1 MSDSQAQ
8 ITVRRREC
16 ALSGVGQT
24 IRLSPSSI
32 KGLSGCND
40 IGVDRANFDLIFS
53 TFSVLDDEAVMR
65 KQLHEAREQLFGGRN
80 LEFANPEESLLFFS
94 TEPTIIFGAD
104 VTHPAALDDTSSL
117 LPPKT
122 GPRWLTIMALSVHKV
137 TVKSSSMGWKTL
149 SSTIII
155 TISEIQ
161 MAPHTRLREFL
172 NLQNIFRELLLA
184 FVERSKQRP
193 KQLIFYRDGVS
204 EGQFKQVL
212 EQEIHEI
219 EKAWTALYN
228 EKPKITFVVVQKRHH
243 TRLFPSKPKDRQY
256 ADKSGNIR
264 AGTVVDNNIC
274 HPTEF
279 DFFLCGHAG
288 AKAVTNLYEAL
299 DNCDGILSR

>member
-32 KGLSGCND
+32 KHLCHLSLCRVLFDRLGEEVLCELV
-40 IGVDRANFDLIFS
+40 GVDGGVEELPVAAPVEVV
-53 TFSVLDDEAVMR
+53 VLDDEAVMR
-65 KQLHEAREQLFGGRN
+65 KQLHEAREQLVANYNGIIRAQGHRQELIDG
-80 LEFANPEESLLFFS
+80 LEN
-94 TEPTIIFGAD
+94 I
-104 VTHPAALDDTSSL
+104 
-117 LPPKT
+117 
-122 GPRWLTIMALSVHKV
+122 
-137 TVKSSSMGWKTL
+137 VK
-149 SSTIII
+149 
-155 TISEIQ
+155 
-161 MAPHTRLREFL
+161 
-172 NLQNIFRELLLA
+172 ELLLA

-288 AKAVTNLYEAL
+288 AKGTSRPTHYHVLRDDNKFTADAL
-299 DNCDGILSR
+299 

>member
-1 MSDSQAQ
+1 MMKVGSCSRTILDSGFVQC
-8 ITVRRREC
+8 T
-16 ALSGVGQT
+16 LSGVGQT

-65 KQLHEAREQLFGGRN
+65 KQLHEAREQLVRQR
-80 LEFANPEESLLFFS
+80 
-94 TEPTIIFGAD
+94 
-104 VTHPAALDDTSSL
+104 L

-149 SSTIII
+149 SST
-155 TISEIQ
+155 
-161 MAPHTRLREFL
+161 
-172 NLQNIFRELLLA
+172 
-184 FVERSKQRP
+184 
-193 KQLIFYRDGVS
+193 
-204 EGQFKQVL
+204 
-212 EQEIHEI
+212 
-219 EKAWTALYN
+219 
-228 EKPKITFVVVQKRHH
+228 
-243 TRLFPSKPKDRQY
+243 
-256 ADKSGNIR
+256 
-264 AGTVVDNNIC
+264 VVDNNIC

-288 AKAVTNLYEAL
+288 AKVVTNLYEAL

>member
-1 MSDSQAQ
+1 
-8 ITVRRREC
+8 
-16 ALSGVGQT
+16 
-24 IRLSPSSI
+24 
-32 KGLSGCND
+32 
-40 IGVDRANFDLIFS
+40 
-53 TFSVLDDEAVMR
+53 MR
-65 KQLHEAREQLFGGRN
+65 KQLHEAREQLVRQR
-80 LEFANPEESLLFFS
+80 
-94 TEPTIIFGAD
+94 
-104 VTHPAALDDTSSL
+104 L

-219 EKAWTALYN
+219 EKAWTTLYN

-243 TRLFPSKPKDRQY
+243 TRLFPNKPKDRQY

-264 AGTVVDNNIC
+264 AGTIVDNNIC

-288 AKAVTNLYEAL
+288 AKRKWCGLVEYQTLPAYLR
-299 DNCDGILSR
+299 DNEYIHRHYRCEWPLLQGNSVSTTKYSILTFLPKGLFEQGLQM

>member
-1 MSDSQAQ
+1 
-8 ITVRRREC
+8 
-16 ALSGVGQT
+16 
-24 IRLSPSSI
+24 
-32 KGLSGCND
+32 
-40 IGVDRANFDLIFS
+40 
-53 TFSVLDDEAVMR
+53 
-65 KQLHEAREQLFGGRN
+65 
-80 LEFANPEESLLFFS
+80 
-94 TEPTIIFGAD
+94 
-104 VTHPAALDDTSSL
+104 
-117 LPPKT
+117 
-122 GPRWLTIMALSVHKV
+122 MALSVHKV

-288 AKAVTNLYEAL
+288 AKLLVELQGTSRPTHYHVLRDDNTFTADVYGLNASSFLCVAILGTYLEAACS
-299 DNCDGILSR
+299 N

>member
-8 ITVRRREC
+8 ITVRRRKVSSC
-16 ALSGVGQT
+16 PSHRVRLLLWHLDPSI
-24 IRLSPSSI
+24 IRLDLSVMLKEHLCHLSLCRVLFDRLGEEVLCELVGVDGGVEGVARGGAGGGGGCGEERGVEI
-32 KGLSGCND
+32 RVGLVHIRGLSGCND

-65 KQLHEAREQLFGGRN
+65 KQLHEAREQLVANYNGIIRAQGHRQELIDG
-80 LEFANPEESLLFFS
+80 LEN
-94 TEPTIIFGAD
+94 I
-104 VTHPAALDDTSSL
+104 
-117 LPPKT
+117 
-122 GPRWLTIMALSVHKV
+122 
-137 TVKSSSMGWKTL
+137 VK
-149 SSTIII
+149 
-155 TISEIQ
+155 
-161 MAPHTRLREFL
+161 
-172 NLQNIFRELLLA
+172 ELLLA

-288 AKAVTNLYEAL
+288 AK
-299 DNCDGILSR
+299 

>member
-8 ITVRRREC
+8 ITVRRREVSSC
-16 ALSGVGQT
+16 PSHRVRLLLWHLDPSI
-24 IRLSPSSI
+24 IRLDLSVMLKEHLCHLSLCRVLFDRLGEEVLCELVGVDGGVEELPVAAPVEVVGAE
-32 KGLSGCND
+32 KKGGLSGCND

-65 KQLHEAREQLFGGRN
+65 KQLHEAREQLVANYNGIIRAQGHRQELIDG
-80 LEFANPEESLLFFS
+80 LEN
-94 TEPTIIFGAD
+94 I
-104 VTHPAALDDTSSL
+104 
-117 LPPKT
+117 
-122 GPRWLTIMALSVHKV
+122 
-137 TVKSSSMGWKTL
+137 VK
-149 SSTIII
+149 
-155 TISEIQ
+155 
-161 MAPHTRLREFL
+161 
-172 NLQNIFRELLLA
+172 ELLLA

-288 AKAVTNLYEAL
+288 AK
-299 DNCDGILSR
+299 